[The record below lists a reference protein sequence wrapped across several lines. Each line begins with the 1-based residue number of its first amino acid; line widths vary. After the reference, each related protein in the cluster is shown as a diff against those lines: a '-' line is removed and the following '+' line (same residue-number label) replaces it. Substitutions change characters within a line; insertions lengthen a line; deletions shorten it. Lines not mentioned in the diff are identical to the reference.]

1 MKKKNKTMTTKQG
14 VLIFVALF
22 AIFYVLI
29 YVVPTVTDI
38 FTQTYIAEY
47 GTLEESRN
55 VQCVIV
61 RDENVYNAKSA
72 GKVER
77 IARPSELVKAKRHI
91 ASVGQDKI
99 YNDEVGIV
107 SYFYD
112 GFESKVTPD
121 TMGVL
126 TEEFFNTYKDSE
138 GVQKAVNGNA
148 EAGDTV
154 FKVVER
160 SKWYIICWLDAN
172 DEELFKVGDSV
183 NVDFGNDKI
192 VKMYVDSIV
201 KQSKKIKL
209 TLYTDRYFDDFTKDR
224 VVDCKLS
231 IKSSTGVIINTD
243 SIVKVKGQQGVYV
256 VDKYGKE
263 NFTPI
268 RIYYSQPEKTV
279 VAKNYYYDSEG
290 YPVETVKNY
299 DEILKGKKEK

>member
-1 MKKKNKTMTTKQG
+1 MTTKQG
-14 VLIFVALF
+14 VLIFIALF

-55 VQCVIV
+55 TTCILV
-61 RDENVYNAKSA
+61 RDEVVYKAETG

-77 IARPSELVKAKRHI
+77 IAQPSELVKANRHV
-91 ASVGQDKI
+91 ASVGEKAM
-99 YNDEVGIV
+99 YNQEVGIV
-107 SYFYD
+107 SYYYD
-112 GFESKVTPD
+112 SYESKITPE

-126 TEEFFNTYKDSE
+126 TEEFFDAFKESA
-138 GVQKAVNGNA
+138 GVQKAVSGTA
-148 EAGDTV
+148 EAGNTI
-154 FKVVER
+154 FKVVDR
-160 SKWYIICWLDAN
+160 SKWYIVCWLDAE
-172 DEELFKVGDSV
+172 DEELFEVGDSV
-183 NVDFGNDKI
+183 NVDFGEEKV

-201 KQSKKIKL
+201 KQDKKIKL
-209 TLYTDRYFDDFTKDR
+209 MLYTDRYFDDFTKDR
-224 VVDCKLS
+224 VLDCKLS
-231 IKSSTGVIINTD
+231 IRSSTGVIINTD
-243 SIVKVKGQQGVYV
+243 SIVEKKGQQGVYV

-268 RIYYSQPEKTV
+268 QIYYTQGDKTV

-299 DEILKGKKEK
+299 DEILKGKKEN